1 MCLAILDNSGA
12 ARRSGPWFVRDYG
25 MAMFNATMEEAIEL
39 REGEVWTA
47 ALPVTAYEGALTTAP
62 VRHWSS
68 RLYCN

>member
-1 MCLAILDNSGA
+1 M
-12 ARRSGPWFVRDYG
+12 RDYG

-47 ALPVTAYEGALTTAP
+47 ALRVTAYEGALTTAP